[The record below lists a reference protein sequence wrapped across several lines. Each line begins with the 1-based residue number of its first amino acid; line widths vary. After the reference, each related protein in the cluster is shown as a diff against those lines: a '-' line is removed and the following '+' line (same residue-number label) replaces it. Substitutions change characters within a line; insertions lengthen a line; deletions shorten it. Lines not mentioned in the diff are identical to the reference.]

1 MAKFEDALTE
11 CVRTG
16 TRVFVHLVAPGVS
29 LSMLDC
35 EILGSISGGSN
46 FDIVKRCG
54 TEDPDIVLTF
64 DAGAVSSLVQNG
76 DGVLVR
82 LRL

>member
-1 MAKFEDALTE
+1 MIEDALTD
-11 CVRTG
+11 CVRMG
-16 TRVFVHLVAPGVS
+16 TRVSVHLVGAGAA

-35 EILGSISGGSN
+35 EILGSSQGGSN

-64 DAGAVSSLVQNG
+64 DAGAVSSLVQHK
-76 DGVLVR
+76 DGVLVK